1 MDFILASNSR
11 NAIREVL
18 APSVPQFPGSP
29 MHSGARSFGV
39 GQVLVQAWA
48 QHLQHASLG
57 ADVSEPLFFVQEV
70 RVVMLV
76 S

>member
-1 MDFILASNSR
+1 
-11 NAIREVL
+11 
-18 APSVPQFPGSP
+18 

-57 ADVSEPLFFVQEV
+57 PDVSEPLFFVQEV